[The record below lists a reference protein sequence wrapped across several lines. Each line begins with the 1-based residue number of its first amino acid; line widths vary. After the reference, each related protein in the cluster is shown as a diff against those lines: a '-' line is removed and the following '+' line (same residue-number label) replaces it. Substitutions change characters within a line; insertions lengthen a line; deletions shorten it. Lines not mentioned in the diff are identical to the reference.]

1 MPDFQKNKALVL
13 NFYEELDMAYENE
26 INQVLCK
33 YTNEDYHFRG
43 MHPFYEQ
50 QGCDTV
56 ADVFWKPLRRAITPI
71 QRRQDIF
78 IAGINDVDSYSEWV
92 CSMGHLMG
100 LFDKDW
106 LGIEANRKMVF
117 LRYAEFNRISEEKIT
132 ETALFC
138 DIISVMK
145 QTGLNP
151 LPLQTG
157 NEFITPG
164 PRTHEG
170 HLFEKMDPLESNK
183 TMELINQ
190 MCMDL
195 TSSDMESSFDE
206 LKKTWHEDMIWFGPS
221 GIGATYTLDRY
232 QEQHQGPFKEGLDN
246 LKFHGHV
253 CRIAEGNYAGWFGWP
268 NLTMKPSGGFMGLPK
283 TEKTVE
289 MRVVDI
295 YRRDG
300 KKLAENWIFID
311 LLYFLMQQGVD
322 VLGRTEKI
330 LRH

>member
-13 NFYEELDMAYENE
+13 NFNEELDMAYENE

-50 QGCDTV
+50 QGCGTV
-56 ADVFWKPLRRAITPI
+56 ADVFWKPMRRVITPI
-71 QRRQDIF
+71 QRRQDVF
-78 IAGINDVDSYSEWV
+78 IAGKNEVDSYSEWV
-92 CSMGHLMG
+92 YSMGHLMG

-106 LGIEANRKMVF
+106 LGIKANHKMVF

-145 QTGLNP
+145 QTGMNP

-206 LKKTWHEDMIWFGPS
+206 LKKNWHEDMIWFSPS
-221 GIGATYTLDRY
+221 GIDATYTLDRY

-246 LKFHGHV
+246 L
-253 CRIAEGNYAGWFGWP
+253 
-268 NLTMKPSGGFMGLPK
+268 
-283 TEKTVE
+283 
-289 MRVVDI
+289 
-295 YRRDG
+295 
-300 KKLAENWIFID
+300 
-311 LLYFLMQQGVD
+311 
-322 VLGRTEKI
+322 
-330 LRH
+330 